1 MSNPDASLLRS
12 VLGLFLAAALIALTA
27 GCAPVRPR
35 PMLDSM
41 AERVGLSGPE
51 SDKASTP
58 LSSGP
63 AAEWSPWSFDP
74 LLVTLLKASR
84 QHSPDLQAARARLDA
99 ARAVAGFAA
108 RGLAPAGGI
117 NAQLSESQ
125 LSVTEAD
132 PYDQGSPRPP
142 RRQILQAGLAVRW
155 ELDLFGRVGT
165 AEAVAARGVDAE
177 AAALAG
183 AEALLEAEIV
193 RLYALQRER
202 QWARRSLAAALSVS
216 QQRKRD
222 TAERLAGGLAE
233 PPELWQIEAEH
244 AALRAEHAAAEAEL
258 QAARAQLLAAVG
270 LSPLLDHPL
279 RDRLEDSAEPS
290 ALPEI
295 RDYALPPDFLDRRPD
310 VRVAEARLR
319 AAMGETVLAE
329 RAFWPSLT
337 LLGSLASVALPG
349 QFGEAATRSLGI
361 GPALEWNW
369 LSFGRNRLRE
379 AAAQA
384 GEQALAA
391 EFESTVLRAVA
402 DADSA
407 ARSWY
412 AARRAWEEALSAA
425 GLAEQVQL
433 RIQKR
438 VDAGLDARVLGLS
451 AALELRAAER
461 RAVQAWAEAL
471 AAYASLQLALGVD
484 AAADD

>member
-1 MSNPDASLLRS
+1 
-12 VLGLFLAAALIALTA
+12 
-27 GCAPVRPR
+27 
-35 PMLDSM
+35 MLDSA
-41 AERVGLSGPE
+41 AERVGLVGPE

-58 LSSGP
+58 VSSQ
-63 AAEWSPWSFDP
+63 AAVERSPWSFDP
-74 LLVTLLKASR
+74 LLVALLQASR
-84 QHSPDLQAARARLDA
+84 QNSPDLQAARARLDA

-108 RGLAPAGGI
+108 RGLAPAGGVS
-117 NAQLSESQ
+117 AQLSESQ

-165 AEAVAARGVDAE
+165 AQAIAARGVDAE

-183 AEALLEAEIV
+183 AEALLDAEIV
-193 RLYALQRER
+193 RLYALRRER
-202 QWARRSLAAALSVS
+202 QWARRSLAEALRLSE
-216 QQRKRD
+216 QRKRD

-244 AALRAEHAAAEAEL
+244 AALRAEQAAAEAEL

-279 RDRLEDSAEPS
+279 RERLEASAEPG
-290 ALPEI
+290 ALPDLQ
-295 RDYALPPDFLDRRPD
+295 DYALPPDFLDRRPD
-310 VRVAEARLR
+310 VRMAEARLR
-319 AAMGETVLAE
+319 AAMGETVFAE
-329 RAFWPSLT
+329 RASWPSLT

-391 EFESTVLRAVA
+391 EFEATVLRAVA
-402 DADSA
+402 DADGA
-407 ARSWY
+407 ARAWY
-412 AARRAWEEALSAA
+412 AARSGWEEAVDAA
-425 GLAEQVQL
+425 RLAEQAHL
-433 RIQKR
+433 RMQKR
-438 VDAGLDARVLGLS
+438 VDAGLDARVLGLG

-471 AAYASLQLALGVD
+471 AAYAALKLALGVD
-484 AAADD
+484 TAADDGHA